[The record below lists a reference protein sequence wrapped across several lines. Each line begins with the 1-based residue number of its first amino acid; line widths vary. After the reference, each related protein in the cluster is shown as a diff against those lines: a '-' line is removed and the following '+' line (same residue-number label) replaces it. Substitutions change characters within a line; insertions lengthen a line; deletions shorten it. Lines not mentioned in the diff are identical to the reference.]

1 VAAATAL
8 NAPLGSLYAFS
19 VFLKPLEALLGV
31 SRGDLATVFAF
42 ASAGFGVGMNLAPYV
57 FGLASPA
64 MLVLACAAVSAVGV
78 AIAAS
83 AGGLLQLAIGY
94 GVLFGIGGG
103 AAYILAQQAV
113 NMSLTSRHGL
123 VNGYIVSLYP
133 AGAMIAAPVFGW
145 SIAAFGVRATLGGF
159 AVVLAL
165 TGALSAWLISHP
177 GLTLPAASSVEPA
190 ATERRRAVF
199 WRLCIVFFLA
209 ASAGLMVLS
218 QAAGIIAAYGGTTAL
233 AVYGTT
239 FIAASIAVAR
249 VGGGWMVD
257 WLTIPG
263 VAAGAH
269 AVALAGNLALTVWP
283 GAGVSVLALT
293 LVGIGYGII
302 SGLTA
307 AAVAVYWRRALYGRM
322 ASRIYLAWCA
332 AAIVLPI
339 AAGRLFDLTQG
350 YGVAILIAAG
360 GNVLGIAVA
369 LGLPSQRAEEARGH
383 EREAASGRSASLSEA
398 WEREAAQWIAWARA
412 PGHDSYWRFHRDQF
426 LELVPAPGRLT
437 LDIGCGEG
445 RLTRDLS
452 ARGHTVVAL
461 DASPTMISAARE
473 ADPTGD
479 YRVAD
484 AAKLPVRD
492 AVCDLA
498 IAFMSLQDLD
508 DMPGAVAEIGRV
520 LMPGACVCL
529 AVVHPLNSAGKFAD
543 EAADSPFIVRGS
555 YLGESPYRDVV
566 SRDGHDMTFHS
577 RHRPL
582 ESYSRALEAAGLYV
596 DAIREHPMPASAI
609 HLARSLRWTR
619 VPLFLHLRA
628 RKPPISG

>member
-1 VAAATAL
+1 MRAESAGVRPERRPRAWRAVAAATAL

-19 VFLKPLEALLGV
+19 VFLEPLEALLRL
-31 SRGDLATVFAF
+31 SRGELALVFAL
-42 ASAGFGVGMNLAPYV
+42 ASAGFGVGMNLAPQL

-64 MLVLACAAVSAVGV
+64 ALVLACAIVSALGT
-78 AIAAS
+78 AIAAI

-113 NMSLTSRHGL
+113 NSSLTSRHGL

-133 AGAMIAAPVFGW
+133 AGAMIAAPLFGW
-145 SIAAFGVRATLGGF
+145 SIGSVGVRATLGGF

-165 TGALSAWLISHP
+165 TGSLSAWLIADP
-177 GLTLPAASSVEPA
+177 GLTLPAA
-190 ATERRRAVF
+190 ATIAPDEGERRRAVF

-218 QAAGIIAAYGGTTAL
+218 QAAGIIAAYGGTSAL

-283 GAGVSVLALT
+283 GAGVSVVALT

-332 AAIVLPI
+332 AAIVLPV

-360 GNVLGIAVA
+360 GNVLGVVVA
-369 LGLPSQRAEEARGH
+369 LGLPSQRAEAA
-383 EREAASGRSASLSEA
+383 ERDR
-398 WEREAAQWIAWARA
+398 
-412 PGHDSYWRFHRDQF
+412 
-426 LELVPAPGRLT
+426 
-437 LDIGCGEG
+437 
-445 RLTRDLS
+445 
-452 ARGHTVVAL
+452 
-461 DASPTMISAARE
+461 
-473 ADPTGD
+473 
-479 YRVAD
+479 
-484 AAKLPVRD
+484 
-492 AVCDLA
+492 
-498 IAFMSLQDLD
+498 
-508 DMPGAVAEIGRV
+508 
-520 LMPGACVCL
+520 
-529 AVVHPLNSAGKFAD
+529 
-543 EAADSPFIVRGS
+543 
-555 YLGESPYRDVV
+555 
-566 SRDGHDMTFHS
+566 
-577 RHRPL
+577 
-582 ESYSRALEAAGLYV
+582 
-596 DAIREHPMPASAI
+596 
-609 HLARSLRWTR
+609 
-619 VPLFLHLRA
+619 RA
-628 RKPPISG
+628 RKRPIPA